1 MPLLNFRDPALT
13 ADSHRNRIC
22 PATLF
27 RSAQPFPAADQDTV
41 RELRARGIRTIVD
54 LRGDSERSDADWA
67 AAAEAGI
74 RVLWAPLDASAEMEA
89 VDPRSLRTAE
99 DLGRFYLTLAEITP
113 RAIADAVTAAAAPG
127 ATLVH
132 CAAGKDRTGLLVA
145 LLLDL
150 AGVPLDEIAEDY
162 ARTADALPQIFAA
175 LAGAADR
182 SALNAGAADRGALN
196 AGAADRGAL
205 NAGAAD
211 RGALNAGAADRSAPN
226 GGGVARSTAGT
237 ALGDRSIPPAL
248 LEAPAEAIRTFV
260 DGIRTRH
267 GGTEAFLRG
276 CGADAAVIASFRAKA
291 ALVQGPGAAAQ
302 KPAPVHAQ
310 DPAPVPAAAATV
322 LTADR

>member
-99 DLGRFYLTLAEITP
+99 DLGRFYLTLAENTP

-182 SALNAGAADRGALN
+182 SALNAGAADRS
-196 AGAADRGAL
+196 
-205 NAGAAD
+205 
-211 RGALNAGAADRSAPN
+211 ALNAGAADRSAPN

>member
-99 DLGRFYLTLAEITP
+99 DLGRFYLTLAENTP

-182 SALNAGAADRGALN
+182 S
-196 AGAADRGAL
+196 
-205 NAGAAD
+205 
-211 RGALNAGAADRSAPN
+211 ALNAGAADRSAPN

>member
-27 RSAQPFPAADQDTV
+27 RSAQPLPAADQDTV

-99 DLGRFYLTLAEITP
+99 DLGRFYLTLAENTP

-182 SALNAGAADRGALN
+182 S
-196 AGAADRGAL
+196 
-205 NAGAAD
+205 
-211 RGALNAGAADRSAPN
+211 ALNAGAADRSAPN

>member
-22 PATLF
+22 PTTLF

-99 DLGRFYLTLAEITP
+99 DLGRFYLTLAENTP
-113 RAIADAVTAAAAPG
+113 RAIVDAVTAAAAPG

-182 SALNAGAADRGALN
+182 S
-196 AGAADRGAL
+196 
-205 NAGAAD
+205 
-211 RGALNAGAADRSAPN
+211 ALNAGAADRSAPN

-322 LTADR
+322 LTADH

>member
-13 ADSHRNRIC
+13 ADSHRNRIG

-99 DLGRFYLTLAEITP
+99 DLGRFYLTLAENTP
-113 RAIADAVTAAAAPG
+113 RAIADAVAAAAAPG

-182 SALNAGAADRGALN
+182 SALDDRGAT
-196 AGAADRGAL
+196 
-205 NAGAAD
+205 
-211 RGALNAGAADRSAPN
+211 
-226 GGGVARSTAGT
+226 RSTAGA

-302 KPAPVHAQ
+302 KPAPVHVQ